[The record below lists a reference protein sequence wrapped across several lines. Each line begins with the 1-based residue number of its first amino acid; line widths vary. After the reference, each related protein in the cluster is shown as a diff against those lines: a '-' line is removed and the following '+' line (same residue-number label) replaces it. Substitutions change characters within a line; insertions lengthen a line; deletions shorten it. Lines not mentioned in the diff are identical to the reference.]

1 LLIDHFNTLLSGGAA
16 VAAKRLHQGL
26 LQSGV
31 ESRLWYASD
40 SSRVKKSAIELVA
53 GANPVPWPLHDS
65 SFGVKLKRLAR
76 QGLKKIQLRLIR
88 SYYRRGRRKKSGGFI
103 GVRQS
108 VATPYNEGCFQGDIV
123 HFHWIGHLIDFPS
136 FFESM
141 PEGLPLVWSLHD
153 MNPLTGGCSH
163 AGDCDGFTRMC
174 GDCPVLSR
182 PGPRDLSYQE
192 LAIKH
197 ASLQRRN
204 VSIIAPSQWMAGMA
218 KRSSLFSHCP
228 IKVIHNPVDMSSFF
242 PEHKRIARQ
251 NLGLPEEGICLLYAA
266 ESVEVREKG
275 INEFLGVLSRLG
287 KSRDL
292 FGLTFGRGDVVS
304 SIDGVPI
311 QHLGYLNSI
320 EKMRLAYSAADIFVI
335 PSHAETI
342 SQTTVEAFACQTPA
356 VAFDVGGLP
365 ELVHDGQTGFLAP
378 FLNIESMAEKIDWLI
393 EHPDE
398 RRNMGT
404 KALQFAREGFESKSL
419 ISRYIDFYK
428 EVLNSSSD
436 KKSPR
441 GRQRSGF
448 QVEGAER

>member
-1 LLIDHFNTLLSGGAA
+1 MLIDHFNTLLSGGAA
-16 VAAKRLHQGL
+16 VAAKRLHLGL
-26 LQSGV
+26 LEAGV
-31 ESRLWYASD
+31 ESRLWYSSD
-40 SSRVKKSAIELVA
+40 GSRVKKSAIDFVA
-53 GANPVPWPLHDS
+53 ASNPAPWPLHDA
-65 SFGVKLKRLAR
+65 SFGLKLKRLAN
-76 QGLKKIQLRLIR
+76 QVLKKIHLRLLR

-108 VATPYNEGCFQGDIV
+108 TATPYSPKFFEGDIV
-123 HFHWIGHLIDFPS
+123 HFHWIGHLIDFPT
-136 FFESM
+136 FFESV
-141 PEGLPLVWSLHD
+141 PAGLPLVWSLHD

-163 AGDCDGFTRMC
+163 AGDCEGFTRMC

-182 PGPRDLSYQE
+182 PGPRDLSHQE

-197 ASLQRRN
+197 ASLQGRN
-204 VSIIAPSQWMAGMA
+204 LSIIAPSQWMAGMA

-228 IKVIHNPVDMSSFF
+228 IKVIHNPVDTSAFF
-242 PEHKRIARQ
+242 PENKRVARK
-251 NLGLPEEGICLLYAA
+251 NLGLPEEGVCLLYAA

-292 FGLTFGRGDVVS
+292 FGLTFGGGDVIS
-304 SIDGVPI
+304 SIDSVPI
-311 QHLGYLNSI
+311 HHLGYLKSI

-378 FLNIESMAEKIDWLI
+378 FLNVESMSEKIDWLI

-398 RRNMGT
+398 RKKMGAN
-404 KALQFAREGFESKSL
+404 ALQFAREEFESKTL
-419 ISRYIDFYK
+419 ISRYIAFYE
-428 EVLNSSSD
+428 EVLNSPSD
-436 KKSPR
+436 GKSLH
-441 GRQRSGF
+441 GKQRSGF
-448 QVEGAER
+448 QVEGVGR